1 MSSSTKDDHSKI
13 EKKGV
18 FFFWFRNLIYI
29 YIHFNPCPKIH
40 SLILE
45 RGKGETGRSIE
56 RTINQLPPARAPA
69 GDRTCNTGVCP
80 DGID

>member
-29 YIHFNPCPKIH
+29 YTF
-40 SLILE
+40 
-45 RGKGETGRSIE
+45 
-56 RTINQLPPARAPA
+56 
-69 GDRTCNTGVCP
+69 
-80 DGID
+80 